1 MSEFII
7 FQSCCQ
13 TKYIMVSKKFAM
25 GLIFPIFNV
34 KIPKEKLF
42 LLNFGIKPT
51 FYEPEYNQ
59 YCEDGLV
66 SKSSAYE

>member
-1 MSEFII
+1 
-7 FQSCCQ
+7 
-13 TKYIMVSKKFAM
+13 MVSKKFAM